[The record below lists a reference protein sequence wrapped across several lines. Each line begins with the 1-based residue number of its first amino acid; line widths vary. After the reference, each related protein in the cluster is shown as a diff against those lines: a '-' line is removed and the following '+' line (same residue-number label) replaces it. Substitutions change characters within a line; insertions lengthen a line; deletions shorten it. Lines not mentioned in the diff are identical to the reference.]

1 MPNHKTVLIIEDS
14 PAQALA
20 LGHSLDQ
27 KGLQVIWAPNGKI
40 GVAMAQE
47 HLPDAILLDVEMPEM
62 NGIET
67 CKQIKEHAQTAD
79 IPVVMLTVHTEP
91 ILAAELLNRGA
102 IDFIPKGAFSEAV
115 LLETL
120 RQLHI
125 LEDILE
131 DAESTGEI
139 GESEI

>member
-1 MPNHKTVLIIEDS
+1 MREHKTVLIIEDS

-27 KGLQVIWAPNGKI
+27 EGLQVLWAPNGKI
-40 GVAMAQE
+40 GVAMAQQ
-47 HLPDAILLDVEMPEM
+47 HLPDVILLDVEMPEM

-67 CKQIKEHAQTAD
+67 CKQIKDHVQTAD

-91 ILAAELLNRGA
+91 ILVAELFNRGA

-125 LEDILE
+125 LED
-131 DAESTGEI
+131 AQSTGEI
-139 GESEI
+139 GESEA